1 MRLVVCLKQIKNQY
15 TMETV
20 ITTSIYAWMAFCAVS
35 HVRIDA
41 KKKGENLSF
50 KSQGIWYVTQILF
63 YWVLT
68 SIIF

>member
-1 MRLVVCLKQIKNQY
+1 VVVCLKQIKNQY

-41 KKKGENLSF
+41 KKRNENLSF
-50 KSQGIWYVTQILF
+50 KSQGIWYAVQTSL
-63 YWVLT
+63 YWFLT
-68 SIIF
+68 SIFF

>member
-1 MRLVVCLKQIKNQY
+1 
-15 TMETV
+15 METV

-41 KKKGENLSF
+41 KKRNEVMTLKSHKGEC
-50 KSQGIWYVTQILF
+50 IVQILV
-63 YWVLT
+63 YWGLT